1 MVIGFLGFG
10 EAAYHMAK
18 GLLLNGVEQIVAYD
32 VMQETATSGTLI
44 HRRALDS
51 GVKLKATISE
61 VTEKAKIIIAAV
73 PSSATYSLF
82 EQARP
87 YLKRCQIYVDVSSS
101 APEIKAKIAQALQ
114 ETDVLFV
121 DAAMLGSLPKDAHRV
136 PIVASG
142 DGAEAFCAAMTP
154 YGMHIHVI
162 GERPGDASSV
172 KLVRSIFMKGLAA
185 LMIEMLQAASA
196 YQVSDEVIR
205 SISTSMD
212 NIPFTAHLDR
222 LVVSTAIHAA
232 RRAKELEGSIEMLKH
247 KSLDASMSIAAKKK
261 HELLAKDTFAKSWTG
276 EAPISWKDIILER
289 GDISEHW

>member
-1 MVIGFLGFG
+1 
-10 EAAYHMAK
+10 
-18 GLLLNGVEQIVAYD
+18 
-32 VMQETATSGTLI
+32 
-44 HRRALDS
+44 
-51 GVKLKATISE
+51 
-61 VTEKAKIIIAAV
+61 
-73 PSSATYSLF
+73 
-82 EQARP
+82 
-87 YLKRCQIYVDVSSS
+87 
-101 APEIKAKIAQALQ
+101 
-114 ETDVLFV
+114 
-121 DAAMLGSLPKDAHRV
+121 
-136 PIVASG
+136 
-142 DGAEAFCAAMTP
+142 
-154 YGMHIHVI
+154 
-162 GERPGDASSV
+162 
-172 KLVRSIFMKGLAA
+172 MKGLAA